1 MKHQDILDMMTV
13 EEKAALLSGAS
24 EWTSRGCERLGIP
37 EITFSD
43 GPHGLRRQEGAG
55 DHLGLNASL
64 PATCFPTAATVANSW
79 DVKLGEEVGRA
90 LGEEALL
97 QGVDVLL
104 GPGLNIKRSPLCG
117 RNFEY
122 FSEDPYLSG
131 KMAAGYVRGVQSKG
145 VRSCIKHFAVNSQ
158 EERRMAMNA
167 IVDERTLREI
177 YLTGFEIAVKEG
189 GAKSLM
195 TSYNEVNGTYANEN
209 KHLLMDILRG
219 EWGFDGLVVTDWG
232 ASNDHVAAVKCRSD
246 VEMPKPGLESAR
258 ELLEALK
265 SGRLTKEELDAC
277 VDDVLDAALE
287 AKKRKK
293 SFAEAQG
300 RQKAFRE
307 EDGRLESAMA
317 LQDGQGRPAGNS
329 PDSIQESNL
338 HDGDED
344 GAVYEAWK
352 EDHHKLASKAAR
364 ESIVLLK
371 NEGGLLP
378 LKKDCKVA
386 LVGDF
391 AKVPRHQGAGS
402 SMVNSTALESMED
415 LIGAYPVNCLGCAQG
430 YRRDKEEDTALKKEA
445 LELAKQAEVVLYC
458 FGLDEMSESEGI
470 DRSHM
475 RIPQNQIDLLAELSR
490 VSSNVVGIL
499 SAGSAVEMPW
509 HGSVR
514 ALLHGYL
521 GGQAG
526 AGAMLDVL
534 TGAYNPSGKL
544 AETYPVKYEDTPAYG
559 YYPALERSSQYR
571 EGIYVGYRYYET
583 ADVKVR
589 YPFGYGLSYTEFGYE
604 GLEVQEDGIWL
615 TVTNLGKMDGAEIV
629 QMYVKGPK
637 GHIFRPALELKGF
650 AKVFVP
656 AGEKKRVWIG
666 FDDKTFRYW
675 NEPTGRFEV
684 EEGTYEILVGASVK
698 DIRLT
703 GKIKK
708 DGTVSVYPYE
718 EKLPSYESGKIKK
731 VPDEE
736 YEKLL
741 GYLPPEKEWKGE
753 LTDNDALCQMYYA
766 KSRLARWVCGLLTAQ
781 KKKNE
786 EQGKLDLNI
795 LFIYNMPFRAIAK
808 MTHGAVSMKMVDGM
822 VQAVNGQFFR
832 GLWKIIYGYF
842 ENRSADKKYEKR
854 LNG

>member
-1 MKHQDILDMMTV
+1 
-13 EEKAALLSGAS
+13 
-24 EWTSRGCERLGIP
+24 
-37 EITFSD
+37 
-43 GPHGLRRQEGAG
+43 
-55 DHLGLNASL
+55 
-64 PATCFPTAATVANSW
+64 
-79 DVKLGEEVGRA
+79 
-90 LGEEALL
+90 
-97 QGVDVLL
+97 
-104 GPGLNIKRSPLCG
+104 
-117 RNFEY
+117 
-122 FSEDPYLSG
+122 
-131 KMAAGYVRGVQSKG
+131 
-145 VRSCIKHFAVNSQ
+145 
-158 EERRMAMNA
+158 
-167 IVDERTLREI
+167 
-177 YLTGFEIAVKEG
+177 
-189 GAKSLM
+189 
-195 TSYNEVNGTYANEN
+195 
-209 KHLLMDILRG
+209 
-219 EWGFDGLVVTDWG
+219 
-232 ASNDHVAAVKCRSD
+232 
-246 VEMPKPGLESAR
+246 
-258 ELLEALK
+258 
-265 SGRLTKEELDAC
+265 
-277 VDDVLDAALE
+277 
-287 AKKRKK
+287 
-293 SFAEAQG
+293 
-300 RQKAFRE
+300 
-307 EDGRLESAMA
+307 
-317 LQDGQGRPAGNS
+317 
-329 PDSIQESNL
+329 
-338 HDGDED
+338 
-344 GAVYEAWK
+344 
-352 EDHHKLASKAAR
+352 
-364 ESIVLLK
+364 
-371 NEGGLLP
+371 
-378 LKKDCKVA
+378 
-386 LVGDF
+386 
-391 AKVPRHQGAGS
+391 
-402 SMVNSTALESMED
+402 
-415 LIGAYPVNCLGCAQG
+415 
-430 YRRDKEEDTALKKEA
+430 
-445 LELAKQAEVVLYC
+445 
-458 FGLDEMSESEGI
+458 MSESEGI

-615 TVTNLGKMDGAEIV
+615 TVTNLGKMDGAEVV

-854 LNG
+854 LND